1 MNREMAIAAAETAY
15 WNPAIVTD
23 KDGHATITF
32 TLPERSTAWRLLAK
46 GITADTLAGE
56 ATESLTAN
64 KDLFGGLKLPP
75 SFTDGDQ
82 AEVVASI
89 HNDAVEKG
97 PIQVTLRTTI
107 GDRTV
112 EEQKT
117 VEVQAKGIR
126 DVTFNV
132 GTRGEGRGAGDT
144 VDFVLTVAAAGRHDV
159 VRRSVPLLP
168 YGLPVYATA
177 AGVAASDTSAWVE
190 PPSGMSPADP
200 TLSILVGPTVE
211 RSLLDVLLAPPPP
224 CQFEVGRIA
233 SDVETATSDLMA
245 AIGLQRL
252 LIANRQTMPEVQ
264 ELDARIRAGVS
275 LLGAAQNDDGGWS
288 WTGRGGRSDRYA
300 TSRAVWALCLARKAG
315 YHVPEEQ
322 FHAAVALLQNELV
335 ATAKGDYETKA
346 ILLHALATVGKADF
360 AVANRLYRQR
370 QRLSAGALVYL
381 SLALAEMDRKPTA
394 GELLD
399 WLNCG
404 AGVSPAHA
412 ADHRSAA
419 VPAAALQ
426 TLPWCQSP
434 AELRALWAL
443 AAQAVSPQSAKAKE
457 QVDWLLA
464 HRVGHRWS
472 PDKATGPATLALAQW
487 FARSRFE
494 GEKYTLAV
502 FVNDVP
508 VKRLEVDPAAGTQSI
523 DVNRAMLKKGGRQRI
538 SFQITGRGR
547 YAYQCIL
554 GGFVPAEK
562 LRGTTRDWQ
571 VKRTFEPAPLELDGR
586 DVPRGFSVLQGTYA
600 EFKNPLTQLP
610 VGRRGLVEIDIQR
623 KDLPDNVSVEQLE
636 YLVDYRTDPRRG
648 NRHRT
653 DGPRRVRAVRGLA
666 GHDHV
671 LRGQSPPRGA
681 DPL

>member
-1 MNREMAIAAAETAY
+1 MRWRIAAAETAY

-132 GTRGEGRGAGDT
+132 GRGARDEGPADT

-252 LIANRQTMPEVQ
+252 LIGQ
-264 ELDARIRAGVS
+264 S
-275 LLGAAQNDDGGWS
+275 
-288 WTGRGGRSDRYA
+288 
-300 TSRAVWALCLARKAG
+300 
-315 YHVPEEQ
+315 
-322 FHAAVALLQNELV
+322 
-335 ATAKGDYETKA
+335 
-346 ILLHALATVGKADF
+346 
-360 AVANRLYRQR
+360 
-370 QRLSAGALVYL
+370 
-381 SLALAEMDRKPTA
+381 
-394 GELLD
+394 
-399 WLNCG
+399 
-404 AGVSPAHA
+404 
-412 ADHRSAA
+412 ADHAR
-419 VPAAALQ
+419 
-426 TLPWCQSP
+426 
-434 AELRALWAL
+434 
-443 AAQAVSPQSAKAKE
+443 
-457 QVDWLLA
+457 
-464 HRVGHRWS
+464 
-472 PDKATGPATLALAQW
+472 GP
-487 FARSRFE
+487 
-494 GEKYTLAV
+494 
-502 FVNDVP
+502 
-508 VKRLEVDPAAGTQSI
+508 
-523 DVNRAMLKKGGRQRI
+523 
-538 SFQITGRGR
+538 
-547 YAYQCIL
+547 
-554 GGFVPAEK
+554 
-562 LRGTTRDWQ
+562 
-571 VKRTFEPAPLELDGR
+571 
-586 DVPRGFSVLQGTYA
+586 
-600 EFKNPLTQLP
+600 
-610 VGRRGLVEIDIQR
+610 
-623 KDLPDNVSVEQLE
+623 
-636 YLVDYRTDPRRG
+636 
-648 NRHRT
+648 
-653 DGPRRVRAVRGLA
+653 
-666 GHDHV
+666 
-671 LRGQSPPRGA
+671 GA
-681 DPL
+681 